1 MVRSPQVAGS
11 LTGSIVM
18 NSMYGEGV
26 GQFAHSQLGQLGQN
40 SVSTAGS
47 GMFGQGHSHSQ
58 ALSGNTGGKGSPVRG
73 GLALEGQSF
82 SSGYDANEVR
92 TAIAERER
100 NFFKEVSLNPNLK
113 DQHPL
118 MHLIS
123 AQQKLKLI
131 DEQSG
136 VLASK
141 TANKSES
148 IFGTRY
154 GKQSADKFH
163 KNGAYAAEIPYA
175 INGEIILPSKLRQR
189 KLEELKQSQVKKSK
203 SLKMLLNPGSLV
215 IGEQSGGD
223 MSVGADT
230 FSLKSTRSN
239 DPNAKQS
246 QRHRDFLQ
254 ESLKRIED
262 ATAASAS
269 YSGHYTGSLDD
280 RAVAAAASSKS
291 PFGVSPSG
299 RTRSPSVRSVK
310 GPPSS
315 RSASSSPVPRSAG
328 LQYGEL
334 DGAEPSGTSADTGE
348 AANHLLEGST
358 ESELMQRWG
367 LNEGLQAS
375 GSLTEGSAERNL
387 VSEQADLLLA
397 PAAVV

>member
-47 GMFGQGHSHSQ
+47 GMFGQGQGHSQ
-58 ALSGNTGGKGSPVRG
+58 ALSGTAMGSPVRG
-73 GLALEGQSF
+73 GLALEQSF

-189 KLEELKQSQVKKSK
+189 KLEEMKQSQVKKSK

-280 RAVAAAASSKS
+280 RAAAAASASSKS
-291 PFGVSPSG
+291 PFGVSSSG

-310 GPPSS
+310 GSPSS
-315 RSASSSPVPRSAG
+315 RSVSSPVPRSAN

-334 DGAEPSGTSADTGE
+334 DGAEPGGTTADCGE
-348 AANHLLEGST
+348 ATNHLLEGST

-397 PAAVV
+397 VEEQV